1 MCLLYSFFS
10 RSVQFLVQLNT
21 HIQDWDKT
29 KKNSYGNKT
38 SPIQIPHSKVK
49 IEKMYTTVSETSPSK
64 MAQEL
69 ETGLSEN
76 IKQKKCLETE
86 TGLYFAF

>member
-1 MCLLYSFFS
+1 
-10 RSVQFLVQLNT
+10 
-21 HIQDWDKT
+21 
-29 KKNSYGNKT
+29 
-38 SPIQIPHSKVK
+38 
-49 IEKMYTTVSETSPSK
+49 MYTTVSETSPSK